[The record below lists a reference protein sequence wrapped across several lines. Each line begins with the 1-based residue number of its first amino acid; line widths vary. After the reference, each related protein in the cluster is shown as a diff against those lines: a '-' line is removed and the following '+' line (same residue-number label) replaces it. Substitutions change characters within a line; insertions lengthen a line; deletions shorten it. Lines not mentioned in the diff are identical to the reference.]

1 MQAQLMLYKNDPDKI
16 GAKATAVA
24 ATLTGGGLT
33 VSPVMFWK
41 DISHSCAE
49 LSKVARMLLFI
60 PPASATSERVFS
72 AVGRVWD
79 CSRSRMTST
88 RVRKLLFIYFNS
100 KALSRDGAVRDAE
113 DFAKYQ
119 EWLDSI
125 IEDEEQQQQ
134 QQQQQGEGEEQQQG

>member
-1 MQAQLMLYKNDPDKI
+1 MMMI
-16 GAKATAVA
+16 
-24 ATLTGGGLT
+24 
-33 VSPVMFWK
+33 
-41 DISHSCAE
+41 
-49 LSKVARMLLFI
+49 
-60 PPASATSERVFS
+60 S

-113 DFAKYQ
+113 DFDKYQ

-125 IEDEEQQQQ
+125 IEDERQQEQQQQEEVEEQEQQQQ
-134 QQQQQGEGEEQQQG
+134 QQQG